1 MAGEMTLWRAFE
13 QVVFAGPVEALR
25 AWSEGTFFILTAH
38 NPGGVVRDAA
48 ANLRADLL
56 LQAALAGCDRL
67 PAAGCSPDLAHRE
80 DGWAVRLESR
90 EQALELARRF
100 GQLAWYEV
108 RRGGLFLV
116 DAEGRRPDAALGRF
130 ASRLRED

>member
-13 QVVFAGPVEALR
+13 EVVFAGPAEALR
-25 AWSEGTFFILTAH
+25 EWAEGSFYILTAH

-56 LQAALAGCDRL
+56 LQAALSGCERR

-80 DGWAVRLESR
+80 DGWAVRLPSR
-90 EQALELARRF
+90 AQALELARRF
-100 GQLAWYEV
+100 GQLALYEV
-108 RRGGLFLV
+108 RRGGLVLV
-116 DAEGRRPDAALGRF
+116 DAAGIRPD
-130 ASRLRED
+130 SRLGPFSARLRDG